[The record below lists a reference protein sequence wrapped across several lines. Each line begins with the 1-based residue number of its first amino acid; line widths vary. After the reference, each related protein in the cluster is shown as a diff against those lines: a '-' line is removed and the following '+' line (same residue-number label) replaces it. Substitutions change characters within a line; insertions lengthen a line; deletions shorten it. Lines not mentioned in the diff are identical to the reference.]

1 VLLRATSTEE
11 EVQMRELPGYTE
23 DQQKKPAIA

>member
-1 VLLRATSTEE
+1 VLVARSSKEE

-23 DQQKKPAIA
+23 DQLKKPAVA